1 MGGYDYIGTHTDEVL
16 VVDVEPTSIFVN
28 FKETYTINAFGP
40 PEVHLG
46 CNYVQVKKGDTTR
59 WVMGSTTYITECL
72 RKVYALLKVA
82 NLRKEKF
89 PCSPGDHPELYLSP
103 LLSEVQHRLYHQLV
117 IM

>member
-46 CNYVQVKKGDTTR
+46 CNYVQVKK
-59 WVMGSTTYITECL
+59 
-72 RKVYALLKVA
+72 
-82 NLRKEKF
+82 
-89 PCSPGDHPELYLSP
+89 
-103 LLSEVQHRLYHQLV
+103 
-117 IM
+117 